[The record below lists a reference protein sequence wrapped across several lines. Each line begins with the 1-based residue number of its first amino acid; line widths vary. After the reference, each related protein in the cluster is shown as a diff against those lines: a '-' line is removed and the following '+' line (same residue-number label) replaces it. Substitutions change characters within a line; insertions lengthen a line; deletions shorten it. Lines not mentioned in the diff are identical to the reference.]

1 MRKRK
6 EPETP
11 KKSKKSKKNVIEE
24 VSSQKRKTNAEVLK
38 SFVKKGKGAANAVSS
53 PEEAK
58 ARLKELAE
66 DPKTKYHLTPKGI
79 LWSELSKAYGVGED
93 LDKFEEFSKQVVRKL
108 SLLASGGENESMLGK
123 DFNDF
128 FVLFVQ
134 SLNLSAKMS
143 ELLEENGIPFSI
155 EDYLNGDEDDE

>member
-6 EPETP
+6 GSETP
-11 KKSKKSKKNVIEE
+11 KKSKKNDIEK
-24 VSSQKRKTNAEVLK
+24 VSSEKRKTNVEVLK
-38 SFVKKGKGAANAVSS
+38 SFVKKGKGAANVVSS
-53 PEEAK
+53 PEEVK
-58 ARLKELAE
+58 AGLKELAE

-79 LWSELSKAYGVGED
+79 LWSELGKAYGVGED

-128 FVLFVQ
+128 FMLFVQ
-134 SLNLSAKMS
+134 TLNLSAKMS
-143 ELLEENGIPFSI
+143 ELLEENGIPFNI
-155 EDYLNGDEDDE
+155 EDYLNGDEDDD